1 MKDILKLTV
10 ILGVLDY
17 IYISCIKERFS
28 NMMFSIQGK
37 EMSVKYLGVL
47 LAYTF
52 LIFITKYFVIDK
64 NLTLFESFMLGSS
77 IYAVYDMTNYA
88 TITDWDFNFAIID
101 MLWGG
106 TLFASTNFLY
116 NKLLIN

>member
-17 IYISCIKERFS
+17 IYITNIKERFG
-28 NMMFSIQGK
+28 NMMLSIQGK
-37 EMSVKYLGVL
+37 EMSVKYLGVI
-47 LAYTF
+47 LAYVF
-52 LIFITKYFVIDK
+52 LIFIAKYFVINK
-64 NLTLFESFMLGSS
+64 NFTLFESFILGSS

-88 TITDWDFNFAIID
+88 TITNWDFNFAIID

-106 TLFASTNFLY
+106 VLFASTNFLY
-116 NKLLIN
+116 NKINF